1 MSNRKLERFELN
13 QTIEIEDMINGGK
26 FGELINVTV
35 EGLMIITDT
44 EIPTQSIFQLSL
56 KLPVDIE
63 GSSTVQ
69 IGADCL
75 WCRKVENFH
84 RYWSGFHII
93 DASDQAL
100 AQLEAL
106 IAHYSK

>member
-44 EIPTQSIFQLSL
+44 EIPTQSIFQLAL
-56 KLPVDIE
+56 KLPVEIE
-63 GSSTVQ
+63 GSNSVQ

-100 AQLEAL
+100 AQLETL
-106 IAHYSK
+106 ISHYSK